1 MWMTR
6 LHRDKAKTSSKIQHF
21 ISPFSTWE
29 FFIHFVYL
37 SIMNS
42 FQSQFQPISVKKN
55 IYSANLLQKQNIVSL
70 QNSKISFFSPLT
82 NPFPRV
88 VMKAVPHTNLSS
100 YFCFPNTNQF
110 YASRRGGTSRK
121 LDKFLK
127 HTRKIAGFCCKL
139 FRNWFPK
146 AKPENQG
153 KRERSGHKMRE
164 LIILIREK
172 NQSQRTK
179 IDSCCLNPLHLT
191 NLLPKLSISMWP
203 LFLICLKA
211 SRWYPSWFG
220 QDLGHPL
227 WVQDLDSLLNAFLLF
242 LQVFQLQAPI
252 LPLPKQKMVLHSLLL
267 GRNTHS

>member
-29 FFIHFVYL
+29 LFIHFVYL

-42 FQSQFQPISVKKN
+42 FQSQFQPISVKKVC
-55 IYSANLLQKQNIVSL
+55 IYSTNLLQKQNIVSL
-70 QNSKISFFSPLT
+70 QNSKIPFFSPLT

-139 FRNWFPK
+139 FRSWFLK

-153 KRERSGHKMRE
+153 KRECSGHKTRE
-164 LIILIREK
+164 LILLIERKSKAREP
-172 NQSQRTK
+172 R
-179 IDSCCLNPLHLT
+179 LT
-191 NLLPKLSISMWP
+191 L
-203 LFLICLKA
+203 A
-211 SRWYPSWFG
+211 
-220 QDLGHPL
+220 
-227 WVQDLDSLLNAFLLF
+227 A
-242 LQVFQLQAPI
+242 
-252 LPLPKQKMVLHSLLL
+252 
-267 GRNTHS
+267 